1 MWHEI
6 TKKQMKERFT
16 IQWIKAGLMG
26 LVAMVLWNGCSGNGQ
41 MDSRLMALDSL
52 VSTHPVLVLNQ
63 LDSLSASVPLSRGDR
78 MYMELLRGMA
88 MNRADSLFVSD
99 SVLLRVTDY
108 YDHHGSRNNRMR
120 AHFLLGCAYRDMG
133 NAPRAIACYQE
144 AVHCADTLSQDCDY
158 LTLMTVH
165 SQMAYL
171 YNLQS
176 LYDEATIESLLVE
189 KYAWE
194 QKDTFSALAVEEQ
207 LCASLSNRGQYDDCI
222 RQAELLQDKW
232 KGMGKD
238 DEAALSCIN
247 QVRCYL
253 TKGDYPKA
261 KTYLDKY
268 ETCSYIHSDSKQI
281 DGRLGPLYIEKGRY
295 YLRVGI
301 ADSAEY
307 YYRRAMP
314 YMPLL
319 HNAASVYRGLQE
331 TFSMKHEPDSI
342 RKYTSLYS
350 TATERRFN
358 SVTAKASMRMKALYD
373 YSVEQEIAKKKTEE
387 SERTRS
393 IVYVL
398 VLLLLTIVFFFVS
411 HYRKLKETK
420 KREIEQLSRDCTASI
435 LQYNQVQEELRLLE
449 TDHAAIKE
457 KRLQEL
463 EMYRLQIC
471 DLQKRL
477 SQIEVREGMQN
488 PAEEEIVQTFKRK
501 AQAVSVY
508 GKPQMADWILL
519 LQFVQQQ
526 MPYFYS
532 NISKAC
538 SPNTQEHRTCILVR
552 LGFTPGEI
560 AILLDTTP
568 QRITNVKAQL
578 NHKFFGDNSA
588 SSFAENI
595 RSANKRGAGD
605 ACLYSETDSKTSLE
619 NNK

>member
-207 LCASLSNRGQYDDCI
+207 LCASLYNR
-222 RQAELLQDKW
+222 W
-232 KGMGKD
+232 
-238 DEAALSCIN
+238 
-247 QVRCYL
+247 QV
-253 TKGDYPKA
+253 
-261 KTYLDKY
+261 
-268 ETCSYIHSDSKQI
+268 
-281 DGRLGPLYIEKGRY
+281 
-295 YLRVGI
+295 
-301 ADSAEY
+301 
-307 YYRRAMP
+307 
-314 YMPLL
+314 
-319 HNAASVYRGLQE
+319 
-331 TFSMKHEPDSI
+331 
-342 RKYTSLYS
+342 
-350 TATERRFN
+350 
-358 SVTAKASMRMKALYD
+358 
-373 YSVEQEIAKKKTEE
+373 EIT
-387 SERTRS
+387 
-393 IVYVL
+393 
-398 VLLLLTIVFFFVS
+398 
-411 HYRKLKETK
+411 
-420 KREIEQLSRDCTASI
+420 
-435 LQYNQVQEELRLLE
+435 
-449 TDHAAIKE
+449 
-457 KRLQEL
+457 
-463 EMYRLQIC
+463 
-471 DLQKRL
+471 
-477 SQIEVREGMQN
+477 
-488 PAEEEIVQTFKRK
+488 
-501 AQAVSVY
+501 
-508 GKPQMADWILL
+508 
-519 LQFVQQQ
+519 
-526 MPYFYS
+526 
-532 NISKAC
+532 
-538 SPNTQEHRTCILVR
+538 
-552 LGFTPGEI
+552 
-560 AILLDTTP
+560 
-568 QRITNVKAQL
+568 
-578 NHKFFGDNSA
+578 
-588 SSFAENI
+588 
-595 RSANKRGAGD
+595 
-605 ACLYSETDSKTSLE
+605 
-619 NNK
+619 